1 MLKHRQC
8 WHLSELFISVGDRDN
23 YKYLQI
29 NSSLLGLIKAVHLSS
44 RSPLL
49 FRNYFYRWER
59 EFFILLSKKNFM
71 IHIFIFYRTSRD
83 LAVGEVIS
91 QGNVITII
99 FVLDSPE
106 PLPLCLNIK
115 MSYRMSN

>member
-1 MLKHRQC
+1 
-8 WHLSELFISVGDRDN
+8 
-23 YKYLQI
+23 
-29 NSSLLGLIKAVHLSS
+29 
-44 RSPLL
+44 
-49 FRNYFYRWER
+49 
-59 EFFILLSKKNFM
+59 M